1 MKVTGITFTIDRDKL
16 KRSLGVAIN
25 RGVTDAAVVYV
36 NGIKKSMSKKGRF
49 VHSAPGSPPN
59 VQRGGLFNDIAKT
72 PTKNG
77 QSIVH
82 TSNNKYAKGL
92 EYGITIR
99 AKPGKALPVP
109 VGKAGMRILE
119 SSGKGGLKNSGIHMT
134 MIKRRGKPPLLVRH
148 IVSKGKNSSRLRGSE
163 ILFVLKKSVTIKP
176 RPFMAPAERSATL
189 YAQAVAA
196 FEAGASA
203 EIRRAV

>member
-16 KRSLGVAIN
+16 KRSLASAIN

-36 NGIKKSMSKKGRF
+36 DGIKKAVGNRARF
-49 VHSAPGSPPN
+49 TSSTPGSPPN
-59 VQRGGLFNDIAKT
+59 WQRGGLSREIDKT

-77 QSIVH
+77 QAIVH
-82 TSNNKYAKGL
+82 TSNLRYAPVL
-92 EYGITIR
+92 EYGATIR
-99 AKPGKALPVP
+99 AKPGKSLPVP
-109 VGKAGMRILE
+109 IGPAGKRILE
-119 SSGKGGLKNSGIHMT
+119 SSGKGGLKNSGVRMT
-134 MIKRRGKPPLLVRH
+134 MIKRKGKAPLLVRT
-148 IVSKGKNSSRLRGSE
+148 VKGRNARSE
-163 ILFVLKKSVTIKP
+163 VLFILKKSITIKP

-189 YAQAVAA
+189 YAAAVAA

>member
-1 MKVTGITFTIDRDKL
+1 MKVQGITFTIDRDKL
-16 KRSLGVAIN
+16 KRSLVAAIN

-36 NGIKKSMSKKGRF
+36 DGIKKSFSKTARGTS
-49 VHSAPGSPPN
+49 SAPGQPPS
-59 VQRGGLFNDIAKT
+59 VQRGALRRAIDKT

-77 QSIVH
+77 KTIVH
-82 TSNNKYAKGL
+82 TSNLRYAPVL
-92 EYGITIR
+92 EYGATIR

-109 VGKAGMRILE
+109 IGPAGKRILE
-119 SSGKGGLKNSGIHMT
+119 SAGKGGLKNSGVRMT
-134 MIKRRGKPPLLVRH
+134 MIKRKGKAPLLVRT
-148 IVSKGKNSSRLRGSE
+148 VNGRNARSE
-163 ILFVLKKSVTIKP
+163 VLFILKKSITIKP

-189 YAQAVAA
+189 YAAAVAA

>member
-1 MKVTGITFTIDRDKL
+1 MKVQGITFTIDRDKL
-16 KRSLGVAIN
+16 KRSLGAAIN

-36 NGIKKSMSKKGRF
+36 DGIKKSFSKTARGTS
-49 VHSAPGSPPN
+49 SAPGQPPS
-59 VQRGGLFNDIAKT
+59 VQRGALRRAIDKT

-77 QSIVH
+77 VCIVH
-82 TSNNKYAKGL
+82 TSNLRYAPVM
-92 EYGITIR
+92 EYGATIR
-99 AKPGKALPVP
+99 AKSGRAIPVP
-109 VGKAGMRILE
+109 VSMTARRILE
-119 SSGKGGLKNSGIHMT
+119 SSKGGLRNSGVPMT

-148 IVSKGKNSSRLRGSE
+148 IVSKGKNASRLRGSE

-189 YAQAVAA
+189 YAAAVAA

>member
-1 MKVTGITFTIDRDKL
+1 MKVQGITFTIDREKL
-16 KRSLGVAIN
+16 KRSLVSAIN

-36 NGIKKSMSKKGRF
+36 DGIKKSLTKNARF
-49 VHSAPGSPPN
+49 TSSAPGSPPN
-59 VQRGGLFNDIAKT
+59 VQRGGLRRAIDKT

-77 QSIVH
+77 KAIVH
-82 TSNNKYAKGL
+82 TSNLRYAPVL
-92 EYGITIR
+92 EYGATIR

-109 VGKAGMRILE
+109 IGPAGKRILE
-119 SSGKGGLKNSGIHMT
+119 SAGKGGLKNSGVRMT
-134 MIKRRGKPPLLVRH
+134 MIKRKGKAPLLVRT
-148 IVSKGKNSSRLRGSE
+148 VGGRNARSE
-163 ILFVLKKSVTIKP
+163 VLFILKKSVTIKP

-189 YAQAVAA
+189 YAAAVAA

>member
-1 MKVTGITFTIDRDKL
+1 MKVQGITFTIDREKL
-16 KRSLGVAIN
+16 KRSLVAAIN

-36 NGIKKSMSKKGRF
+36 DGIKKSFSKTARGTS
-49 VHSAPGSPPN
+49 SAPGQPPS
-59 VQRGGLFNDIAKT
+59 VQRGALRRAIDKT

-77 QSIVH
+77 KTIVH
-82 TSNNKYAKGL
+82 TSNLRYAPVL
-92 EYGITIR
+92 EYGATIR

-109 VGKAGMRILE
+109 IGPAGKRILE
-119 SSGKGGLKNSGIHMT
+119 SAGKGGLKNSGVRMT
-134 MIKRRGKPPLLVRH
+134 MIKRKGKAPLLVRT
-148 IVSKGKNSSRLRGSE
+148 VNGRNARSE
-163 ILFVLKKSVTIKP
+163 VLFILKKSITIKP

-189 YAQAVAA
+189 YAAAVAA

>member
-1 MKVTGITFTIDRDKL
+1 MKVQGITFTIDRDKL
-16 KRSLGVAIN
+16 KRSLGAAIN

-36 NGIKKSMSKKGRF
+36 AAIKKSIGKRSPG
-49 VHSAPGSPPN
+49 VSSPPGSPPN
-59 VQRGGLFNDIAKT
+59 WQRGGLERAIDKT

-77 QSIVH
+77 KTIVH
-82 TSNNKYAKGL
+82 TSNKRYAPVL
-92 EYGITIR
+92 EYGATIR

-109 VGKAGMRILE
+109 IGRAGQRILQG
-119 SSGKGGLKNSGIHMT
+119 SGKGGLKNSGVRMT
-134 MIKRRGKPPLLVRH
+134 MIKRKGKAPLLVRT
-148 IVSKGKNSSRLRGSE
+148 VGGRNARSE
-163 ILFVLKKSVTIKP
+163 VLFILKKSVTIKP

>member
-1 MKVTGITFTIDRDKL
+1 MKVQGITFTIDRDKL
-16 KRSLGVAIN
+16 KRSLASAIN

-36 NGIKKSMSKKGRF
+36 DGIKKSFQRLARF
-49 VHSAPGSPPN
+49 TSSAPGSTPN
-59 VQRGGLFNDIAKT
+59 VQRGGLRRDIDKT

-77 QSIVH
+77 KAIVH
-82 TSNNKYAKGL
+82 TSNNKYARGL
-92 EYGITIR
+92 EYGNTIR

-109 VGKAGMRILE
+109 IGPAGKRILE
-119 SSGKGGLKNSGIHMT
+119 SAGKGGLKNSGVRMT
-134 MIKRRGKPPLLVRH
+134 MIKRKGKAPLLVRT
-148 IVSKGKNSSRLRGSE
+148 VKGRNARSE
-163 ILFVLKKSVTIKP
+163 VLFILKKSVTIKP

-189 YAQAVAA
+189 YAAAVAA